1 MTTSQ
6 LRLPISLRPAPHP
19 RQSPLMHLLAIRLL
33 ILQLRILLRPT
44 RPLLIR
50 LLPIRLLVI
59 LLLLIHLLL
68 IRPLRTLQRIPRRLL
83 RLLRARMTSSDA

>member
-6 LRLPISLRPAPHP
+6 LRLRTSLRPAPHP
-19 RQSPLMHLLAIRLL
+19 QQPPLMHRLAIRLL
-33 ILQLRILLRPT
+33 MLQLRTLLQPT

-68 IRPLRTLQRIPRRLL
+68 IRPLRTLPRIPR